1 MAARSQIYQRYT
13 RRGPGKVGY
22 GSGCRGLRPPHLGN
36 RLWISFLRCHD
47 SNLLASLSLH
57 DAVKGRYRGTNSPA
71 APPGFAFH
79 GHLSCRVGRCSRRP
93 QPWASSHMRY
103 TSMGKNFKS
112 CFRSPSMQ
120 SRYLRP
126 PPMGLRRMV
135 ANLTAVIS
143 RHLNSP
149 SPPGVA
155 VYPLSWESLSNVGPG
170 SFKVLTAFSLRCSE
184 GVLPLGPATALK
196 RVWASNCASRD
207 RSHEPS
213 NTVRQ

>member
-1 MAARSQIYQRYT
+1 M
-13 RRGPGKVGY
+13 
-22 GSGCRGLRPPHLGN
+22 GN
-36 RLWISFLRCHD
+36 RLWISFLRRHD
-47 SNLLASLSLH
+47 SNLLASLGLH
-57 DAVKGRYRGTNSPA
+57 DAVKGRYRGTTSLA
-71 APPGFAFH
+71 AQPGFAFY
-79 GHLSCRVGRCSRRP
+79 GRLSCQAGRCLRRP
-93 QPWASSHMRY
+93 QPWASSHMLY

-112 CFRSPSMQ
+112 CFRILSLQ
-120 SRYLRP
+120 SRYLRS

-149 SPPGVA
+149 SPP
-155 VYPLSWESLSNVGPG
+155 PLTSQYILSLGNLSATWVQGRLKFLPR
-170 SFKVLTAFSLRCSE
+170 FSLRCSE